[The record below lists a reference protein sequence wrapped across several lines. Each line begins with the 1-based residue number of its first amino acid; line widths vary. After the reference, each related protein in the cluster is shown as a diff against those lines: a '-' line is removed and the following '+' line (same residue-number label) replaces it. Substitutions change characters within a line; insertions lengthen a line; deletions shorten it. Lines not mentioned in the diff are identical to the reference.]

1 MSDVHVL
8 VTGGAGFI
16 GSHLVDRLLDDDATV
31 TVLDDFS
38 TGNERNLRER
48 RDDLR
53 LRVVEGDV
61 RDAATVDRLVEQAS
75 IVYHLAAAAGVK
87 YIVTD
92 PIGSMATNIH
102 GTEHVLAAAA
112 KAGARVVVASSSEVY
127 GRSPAVPFREDADR
141 VLGPTWVHRWS
152 YSTAK
157 ALDEHLAFAY
167 ADRGLR
173 VSVVRYFNCYGPRI
187 DENGYGTVVA
197 RFARQALAGE
207 PLTVHGDGRQTRS
220 FTYVADTVDGTLR
233 AGTVDEALGSAFNIG
248 HGREIAILG
257 LAELIRDLAGS
268 RSPIEHVPYEAN
280 YPTGFEDT
288 PRRIPDT
295 RRSQEILAFTAAVS
309 LEDGLSRTLAWC
321 RENYQLDR
329 VRP

>member
-1 MSDVHVL
+1 MSDARVL

-16 GSHLVDRLLDDDATV
+16 GSHLVDRLLDDGATV

-38 TGNERNLRER
+38 TGSERNLRAR
-48 RDDLR
+48 RDDPR
-53 LRVVEGDV
+53 LHVVKGDV
-61 RDAATVDRLVEQAS
+61 RDPAVVERLVERAS
-75 IVYHLAAAAGVK
+75 TVYHLAAAAGVK

-92 PIGSMATNIH
+92 PIGSMATNVH

-112 KAGARVVVASSSEVY
+112 RAGARVVVVSSSEVY

-167 ADRGLR
+167 ADRGLQ
-173 VSVVRYFNCYGPRI
+173 VCVVRYFNCYGPRI

-197 RFARQALAGE
+197 RFARQALAGQ
-207 PLTVHGDGRQTRS
+207 PITVHGDGRQTRS
-220 FTYVADTVDGTLR
+220 FTYVTDTVDGTVR
-233 AGTVDEALGSAFNIG
+233 AGTVDAALGSVFNIG

-257 LAELIRDLAGS
+257 LAELIRDIAGS
-268 RSPIEHVPYEAN
+268 LSPIELVPYETN
-280 YPTGFEDT
+280 YPAGFQDT
-288 PRRIPDT
+288 PRRVPDT
-295 RRSQEILAFTAAVS
+295 RRSSEVLGFTAGVS
-309 LEDGLSRTLAWC
+309 LEDGLVRTLTWC
-321 RENYQLDR
+321 REHYVMD
-329 VRP
+329 VAS

>member
-1 MSDVHVL
+1 MSDARVL

-16 GSHLVDRLLDDDATV
+16 GSHLVDRLLDDGATV

-38 TGNERNLRER
+38 TGHERNLRDR
-48 RDDLR
+48 RDDPL
-53 LRVVEGDV
+53 LRVVKGDV
-61 RDAATVDRLVEQAS
+61 RDAAVVDRLVERAS
-75 IVYHLAAAAGVK
+75 TVYHLAAAAGVK

-92 PIGSMATNIH
+92 PIGSMATNVQ

-112 KAGARVVVASSSEVY
+112 RAGARVVVVSSSEVY

-141 VLGPTWVHRWS
+141 VLGPTWIHRWS
-152 YSTAK
+152 YSSAK

-167 ADRGLR
+167 ADRGLA

-197 RFARQALAGE
+197 RFARQALASR

-220 FTYVADTVDGTLR
+220 FTYVADTVEGTLR
-233 AGTVDEALGSAFNIG
+233 AGTVEAALGGVYNIG
-248 HGREIAILG
+248 NSREISILA
-257 LAELIRDLAGS
+257 LAELIRDIAGS
-268 RSPIEHVPYEAN
+268 PSPIELVPYETT
-280 YPTGFEDT
+280 YPAGFQDT

-295 RRSQEILAFTAAVS
+295 RRSQEVLGFTAGVS
-309 LEDGLSRTLAWC
+309 LEDGLARTLAWC
-321 RENYQLDR
+321 REHYLLDLAK
-329 VRP
+329 